1 LARVEF
7 FAVRGLPPPI
17 PNPGILI
24 LTKPFLSAKRSLIRF
39 VLGSDCVDVLNVG
52 FESPAEIDDFAGVV
66 SKTARA

>member
-1 LARVEF
+1 
-7 FAVRGLPPPI
+7 
-17 PNPGILI
+17 LI